1 MKQAILSAVIVFVV
15 GYLGC
20 FLDLAGCILATAA
33 AVTGCIV
40 YAIQN
45 NKTGP

>member
-1 MKQAILSAVIVFVV
+1 MKQAILSAAIVLVC

-33 AVTGCIV
+33 AATGCIV
-40 YAIQN
+40 YAVRQ
-45 NKTGP
+45 KRP